1 MYPTAA
7 AAAAACSIALR
18 VPVVY
23 KAATQ
28 RQCTAYPFP
37 IYVYVRNIKSRVCY
51 ERKGERERG
60 GTLLVHPVL
69 TFHALLT
76 TGINEIRVIIN
87 NTKEGSRSKLEGA
100 SGIVKPSCIC
110 IL

>member
-51 ERKGERERG
+51 ERKGERKRR
-60 GTLLVHPVL
+60 
-69 TFHALLT
+69 HAT
-76 TGINEIRVIIN
+76 SSPGFNVPRVTHN
-87 NTKEGSRSKLEGA
+87 RH
-100 SGIVKPSCIC
+100 
-110 IL
+110 